1 MFKFYKYLITMF
13 NTMCVCKILTLKLF
27 IIYNMII
34 SLYKNQL
41 INCKKLFFLQDIC
54 TFSVV

>member
-1 MFKFYKYLITMF
+1 MF

-27 IIYNMII
+27 IIYNIII

-54 TFSVV
+54 TFLVV